1 MILNDLF
8 ESHMSDLDIQYQDY
22 KNLEPVAFY
31 SRYKMTPDEWAS
43 KHWSLIKSS
52 ETVHENDEYNDEAGM
67 AHTNLHTTARAV
79 QGLIDTIKSR
89 DNLPEWVQEKIAKAE
104 GMLVGV
110 WDYLLS
116 QKEQGIDPQVDEEKD
131 ACYHKVKSRYKVWP
145 SAYASGALVQC
156 RKKGAANW
164 GNKSKK

>member
-1 MILNDLF
+1 MILQDLL
-8 ESHMSDLDIQYQDY
+8 ESHMSELDIEYQDY

-52 ETVHENDEYNDEAGM
+52 ETVHENDEYDDEAGM

-116 QKEQGIDPQVDEEKD
+116 QKEQGIDPQVDEGLRDSKD
-131 ACYHKVKSRYKVWP
+131 NPCWKGYKPV
-145 SAYASGALVQC
+145 GTKQ
-156 RKKGAANW
+156 KGGRTVPNCVP
-164 GNKSKK
+164 KE